1 MGSTNTSERE
11 LVLFNEIEKTNFDA
25 TRAQYGHAKKEP
37 AGTLEA
43 SSNKIPDGGFFAWLQ
58 VAGAY
63 CIFFNTWGVV
73 NSYGV
78 YQQYYSSSRLQSHSD
93 SQIAWIGSM
102 QGFLLLLVS
111 VVTGPLYDAGYL
123 RTLVYGGTF
132 LTILGMMMT
141 SICQTYGEL
150 LLAQGI
156 VVGVGDGLLFLPSIV
171 IVSQYF
177 DKKRALATGIA
188 SMGSSIGGVIYPI
201 VFRQLQPT
209 VGFPWATRVVAFIML
224 ATSIIT
230 VPFIKQRVPSTSLR
244 KVYDASSFR
253 DPPYLFFCLGI
264 FFGFMGIYIAFFYVE
279 LYATQVCGMSARLAT
294 YVLAVVN
301 TGSFFGR
308 LFPNWL
314 ADQIG
319 PLNVQIPFALIA
331 SLLAFCWIAIRNTP
345 GLLIFCALYGFFSG
359 TFVSLP
365 GPIVYGLSSDMST
378 VGTRLGMSMG
388 FAGVGLLVGNP
399 IAGAILRGGGGWVGL
414 QAWAGTLIAVSA
426 GCMMAARWAK
436 FGGGLRTVA

>member
-1 MGSTNTSERE
+1 M
-11 LVLFNEIEKTNFDA
+11 
-25 TRAQYGHAKKEP
+25 
-37 AGTLEA
+37 
-43 SSNKIPDGGFFAWLQ
+43 
-58 VAGAY
+58 
-63 CIFFNTWGVV
+63 

-78 YQQYYSSSRLQSHSD
+78 YQQYYSSSRLHAHSD
-93 SQIAWIGSM
+93 SQIAWIGSL

-123 RTLVYGGTF
+123 RALVYGGTS
-132 LTILGMMMT
+132 LTILGVMMT
-141 SICQTYGEL
+141 SICRTYGEL
-150 LLAQGI
+150 LVAQGI
-156 VVGVGDGLLFLPSIV
+156 VVGVGDGLLFLPSIA

-177 DKKRALATGIA
+177 DRKRALATGVA
-188 SMGSSIGGVIYPI
+188 SMGSSIGTFCARIPRVLLLVDVENGSSQGLIITFPGGVIYPI

-209 VGFPWATRVVAFIML
+209 AGFPWATRAIAFIML
-224 ATSIIT
+224 ATSIVT

-253 DPPYLFFCLGI
+253 DGPYLFFCAGI
-264 FFGFMGIYIAFFYVE
+264 FFGFMGIYIAFFYIE
-279 LYATQVCGMSARLAT
+279 LYATQVCGMSAGLAT

-301 TGSFFGR
+301 AGSFFGR

-314 ADQIG
+314 ADRIG

-345 GLLIFCALYGFFSG
+345 GLLVFCALYGFFSG

-388 FAGVGLLVGNP
+388 FAGVGSLIGNP
-399 IAGAILRGGGGWVGL
+399 IAGAILRGDGGWVGL
-414 QAWAGTLIAVSA
+414 QAWAGTLVVVSA
-426 GCMMAARWAK
+426 GCMMGARWAK